1 MTNAI
6 ETVAP
11 ATNPKASKP
20 KATNPK
26 AQSKAKAKAESN
38 SVNASVKASRETG
51 IKLND
56 VAAELS
62 HKSFEAIQNA
72 ACHAVFHA
80 VSFGDCFLMSD
91 LMVRISAKDAMA
103 FKAYFLQNLAKPGD
117 TKAKRFGVDVQL
129 FEFITKQGK
138 KTVNQFKF
146 KKLTGDDDVKG
157 KNAKRKIKSGGIE
170 ALKTVPWVSFKDASE
185 DREFKFDESVKTLIN
200 RTLRNETVKSTAL
213 SEARAL
219 NNILPKAKRL
229 DPNEFEKVWNNA
241 NAKRNETPA
250 KS

>member
-1 MTNAI
+1 MENAI

-11 ATNPKASKP
+11 ATNAKAS
-20 KATNPK
+20 A
-26 AQSKAKAKAESN
+26 KAKAKAQTKTESKAVSKAIDGN
-38 SVNASVKASRETG
+38 VKASRETG

-56 VAAELS
+56 VASELS

-80 VSFGDCFLMSD
+80 VNFGDCFLMSD

-117 TKAKRFGVDVQL
+117 AKAKRFGVDVQL

-146 KKLTGDDDVKG
+146 KKLTGDDDAKG

-170 ALKTVPWVSFKDASE
+170 ALKTVPWVSFKDATQDKDFSFV
-185 DREFKFDESVKTLIN
+185 DSVKTLIN
-200 RTLRNETVKSTAL
+200 RTLKGETAKSTAL

-229 DPNEFEKVWNNA
+229 DPNEFEKVWDNA
-241 NAKRNETPA
+241 NAKRNETP
-250 KS
+250 SES